1 MKDTNPADFFQFE
14 QGSQT
19 LLVVEM
25 KGFEPSAPT
34 LRT

>member
-1 MKDTNPADFFQFE
+1 MKDTNPAEFFFQFE

-34 LRT
+34 